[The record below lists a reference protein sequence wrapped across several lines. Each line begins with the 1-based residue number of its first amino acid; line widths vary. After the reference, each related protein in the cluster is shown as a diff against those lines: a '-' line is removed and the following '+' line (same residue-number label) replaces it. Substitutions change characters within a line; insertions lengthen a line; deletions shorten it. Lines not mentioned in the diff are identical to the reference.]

1 MLINGTHY
9 RSIWLA
15 DDARSVGIIDQRK
28 LPFEVEIEYLRTYR
42 EVVAAIRDMHLRGAP
57 LIGAAA
63 GYGVY
68 LACMEFAGL
77 TPDSLDVDLAR
88 AIDELDGA
96 RPTAV
101 NLHWALERQRGVL
114 AACSSLEGKV
124 LAALETAN
132 AIADEDVQI
141 CAALGRHGADIL
153 EKLCAAKYGK
163 TVQILTHCNAGWLAT
178 VDHGTVTAGIYE
190 AARRGVPLHVW
201 VDETRPR
208 NQGALTSWELTQN
221 GIANT
226 VVCDNAGGHLMQAGQ
241 VDVVIVGTDRTARN
255 GDVANKIGTYLKAL
269 AAHDNGIPFYVA
281 LPSPTYDPVLPT
293 GMGNIPIEERD
304 PAEVLGVRGRIDE
317 GRVEQARVEQGREGP
332 VPGSKHGASRSA
344 TVSIYAEG
352 TKAANPAF
360 DVTPARLVTGY
371 ITEKGIF
378 NPGTLAV
385 GLGAG
390 LVPGLATNIPADTS
404 SSTSSGSQQRHHG

>member
-1 MLINGTHY
+1 MLIDGTHY

-15 DDARSVGIIDQRK
+15 DDGRSVGIIDQRK
-28 LPFEVEIEYLRTYR
+28 LPFQVEIEHIRTYR
-42 EVVAAIRDMHLRGAP
+42 GMVAAIRDMHLRGAP

-77 TPDSLDVDLAR
+77 TPDSFDADLVR
-88 AIDELDGA
+88 AMDELDGA

-101 NLHWALERQRGVL
+101 NLHWALERQRAAL
-114 AACSSLEGKV
+114 AGCPSLEEKV
-124 LAALETAN
+124 LAALETAK

-141 CAALGRHGADIL
+141 CAALGRHGADML
-153 EKLCAAKYGK
+153 EKLCAARNGK
-163 TVQILTHCNAGWLAT
+163 TVQVLTHCNAGWLAT
-178 VDHGTVTAGIYE
+178 VDYGTVTAVIYE

-221 GIANT
+221 GIPNT
-226 VVCDNAGGHLMQAGQ
+226 LICDNAGGHLMQSGQ
-241 VDVVIVGTDRTARN
+241 VDIVIVGTDRTARN

-269 AAHDNGIPFYVA
+269 AARDNDIPFYVA
-281 LPSPTYDPVLPT
+281 LPSPTFDPDLPT

-304 PAEVLGVRGRIDE
+304 PLEVLTVRGRTE
-317 GRVEQARVEQGREGP
+317 GGKVDNME
-332 VPGSKHGASRSA
+332 SAS
-344 TVSIYAEG
+344 VSIYADG

-371 ITEKGIF
+371 ITEKGIYT
-378 NPGTLAV
+378 PGTLAV

-390 LVPGLATNIPADTS
+390 LPDRPTPGLPAGRQGNDLV
-404 SSTSSGSQQRHHG
+404 

>member
-1 MLINGTHY
+1 MLIDGKHY

-15 DDARSVGIIDQRK
+15 DDGRSVGIIDQRK
-28 LPFEVEIEYLRTYR
+28 LPFQVQIEHIRTYR
-42 EVVAAIRDMHLRGAP
+42 EMVAAIRDMHLRGAP

-77 TPDSLDVDLAR
+77 TPASFDADLSR
-88 AIDELDGA
+88 AMDELDGA

-101 NLHWALERQRGVL
+101 NLHWALERQRAAL
-114 AACSSLEGKV
+114 ATCSSLEEKV
-124 LAALETAN
+124 LAALETAK
-132 AIADEDVQI
+132 AIAEEDVQI
-141 CAALGRHGADIL
+141 CAALGRHGADVL
-153 EKLCAAKYGK
+153 EKLCAAGNGK
-163 TVQILTHCNAGWLAT
+163 TVQVLTHCNAGWLAT
-178 VDHGTVTAGIYE
+178 VDYGTVTAVIYE

-221 GIANT
+221 GIPNT
-226 VVCDNAGGHLMQAGQ
+226 VICDNAGGHLMQSGQ

-269 AAHDNGIPFYVA
+269 AAWDNGVPFYVA
-281 LPSPTYDPVLPT
+281 LPSPTFDPYLPT
-293 GMGNIPIEERD
+293 GMGNIPIEERN
-304 PAEVLGVRGRIDE
+304 PLEVLGI
-317 GRVEQARVEQGREGP
+317 QGRLENKQ
-332 VPGSKHGASRSA
+332 PGSI
-344 TVSIYAEG
+344 SIYAEG

-371 ITEKGIF
+371 MTEKGIF
-378 NPGTLAV
+378 NQGTLAV

-390 LVPGLATNIPADTS
+390 LAPDPASGLSGDPGTG
-404 SSTSSGSQQRHHG
+404 SSTRPLGQAHG